1 MGHNPRS
8 LGAALGAVNAEAE
21 GVSTELLALTGEVLR
36 ASDLERALGR
46 ITECGVESMGFRHLV
61 VLGPDDTSPASRL
74 VAAGGVD
81 DASARRDVLSYARGL
96 ASWAARTRLPVGV
109 TGTER
114 DPRFGPPP
122 DGAAAA
128 LACPLLEGE
137 MVQGVLVATLSPE
150 EDGTP
155 PPLRAEELGFLAC
168 LATQALVRD
177 TLRRERRDL
186 SRRLQ
191 ESETARLQ
199 SERLAAVGELVAEM
213 AHEIQTPLASL
224 SGFASRLAETLPP
237 EDERR
242 SMLEVMQ
249 REVERLDRLLGDQVE
264 MARSPDPELFPDDI
278 NRVLEECLLL
288 ESDTIKARRV
298 RVTRRLADTLPTLL
312 LDLDLMRRIFLNMLR
327 GAMERMAPGGRLK
340 VESKRKGN
348 EVEVV
353 VAADVPR
360 GRGETLEQMWRPFLA
375 EGKRPGDVA
384 AVVLERML
392 TRHQGVLQV
401 TSDSQW
407 PLLFRLRLPIAD
419 NKDRRRPGSDRR
431 RRDRRR
437 A

>member
-1 MGHNPRS
+1 M
-8 LGAALGAVNAEAE
+8 EE
-21 GVSTELLALTGEVLR
+21 
-36 ASDLERALGR
+36 
-46 ITECGVESMGFRHLV
+46 
-61 VLGPDDTSPASRL
+61 
-74 VAAGGVD
+74 
-81 DASARRDVLSYARGL
+81 
-96 ASWAARTRLPVGV
+96 
-109 TGTER
+109 

-122 DGAAAA
+122 AGAGAA
-128 LACPLLEGE
+128 LACPLLDGQD
-137 MVQGVLVATLSPE
+137 VRGVLVATLSPE

-155 PPLRAEELGFLAC
+155 PCLQAEELGFLSC
-168 LATQALVRD
+168 LAGEVLVRD
-177 TLRRERRDL
+177 TLRRERGQL
-186 SRRLQ
+186 VRRL
-191 ESETARLQ
+191 EECETARLQ
-199 SERLAAVGELVAEM
+199 AERLAAVGELVSEM
-213 AHEIQTPLASL
+213 AREIQTPLASL
-224 SGFASRLAETLPP
+224 NGFASRLAETLEP

-242 SMLEVMQ
+242 GMLEVMQ

-298 RVTRRLADTLPTLL
+298 RVTRRLGADLPTLL
-312 LDLDLMRRIFLNMLR
+312 LDLDLMRRIFLNILR

-340 VESKRKGN
+340 VESRRKGS

-392 TRHQGVLQV
+392 TRHHGVLQV
-401 TSDSQW
+401 TSNSEW

-419 NKDRRRPGSDRR
+419 NRDRRRPGSDRR
-431 RRDRRR
+431 RRSRRR